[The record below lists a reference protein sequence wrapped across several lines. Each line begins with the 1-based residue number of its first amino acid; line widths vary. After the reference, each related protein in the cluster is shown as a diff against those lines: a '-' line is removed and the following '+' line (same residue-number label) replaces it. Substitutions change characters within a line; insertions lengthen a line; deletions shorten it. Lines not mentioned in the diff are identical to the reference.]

1 MYVFFRSRNYD
12 VVEQPAFPSESN
24 VGRTYPPRSPGVE
37 MMVPSPSPTMQQTR
51 VTGVSFQPTQASSEQ
66 ETGDLFTMKPSHSPV
81 PVADTAPTNMTP
93 TTVPTRVPSSRPTVF
108 PTAGTPAPT
117 INTPLP
123 SKAPTEAAT
132 DELKAILLQASPD
145 SFESLQDVSSPQYQA
160 LDWLLEDPFY
170 STYSGARVVQRWA
183 MSTFYYSTEGDQWD
197 ESGNWLSDMNECSW
211 FSKGKVC
218 DRNGNVK
225 SIDLK
230 SNNLAGTLPGELS
243 LFSNSLGTSIRTE
256 NTSTQMTSRF
266 FSPSL
271 YRQFVFFSTRTRSQV
286 LYRPILAD

>member
-1 MYVFFRSRNYD
+1 
-12 VVEQPAFPSESN
+12 
-24 VGRTYPPRSPGVE
+24 
-37 MMVPSPSPTMQQTR
+37 
-51 VTGVSFQPTQASSEQ
+51 
-66 ETGDLFTMKPSHSPV
+66 
-81 PVADTAPTNMTP
+81 MTP

-197 ESGNWLSDMNECSW
+197 DSGDWLNATDECSW
-211 FSKGKVC
+211 TNVDCTSGNGDDDH
-218 DRNGNVK
+218 DRVEKLYLSG
-225 SIDLK
+225 
-230 SNNLAGTLPGELS
+230 NNLAGELPLELS
-243 LFSNSLGTSIRTE
+243 LLSSSLVYLPLNSNDIGGTIPTEFGLLTKLGKH
-256 NTSTQMTSRF
+256 
-266 FSPSL
+266 
-271 YRQFVFFSTRTRSQV
+271 Y
-286 LYRPILAD
+286 Y